1 MDTPRSSDPRPPDPP
16 TREIGSLGKT
26 AVVIYATLFL
36 LALTI
41 PESLVSWIRD
51 MKSIEI
57 QEVLLPAA
65 QALQRIGEASGMSVP
80 YARAREAFLAL
91 TSGQANN

>member
-1 MDTPRSSDPRPPDPP
+1 MTETPRSSDPP
-16 TREIGSLGKT
+16 THEVGSLRKT
-26 AVVIYATLFL
+26 AIVIYATLLL

-57 QEVLLPAA
+57 QEALLPAA
-65 QALQRIGEASGMSVP
+65 QALQRIGETSGISVP
-80 YARAREAFLAL
+80 YTRAREVFLAL
-91 TSGQANN
+91 ISGQSNN

>member
-1 MDTPRSSDPRPPDPP
+1 MSGETPRSSDPP
-16 TREIGSLGKT
+16 THDAGALGKT
-26 AVVIYATLFL
+26 AVVIYAALLL

-41 PESLVSWIRD
+41 PESLAGWIRD

-57 QEVLLPAA
+57 QEALLPAA
-65 QALQRIGEASGMSVP
+65 QALQRFGEDTGISVP
-80 YARAREAFLAL
+80 YTRARAAFLAL

>member
-1 MDTPRSSDPRPPDPP
+1 MSETPRSSDPP
-16 TREIGSLGKT
+16 TREVGSLRKT
-26 AVVIYATLFL
+26 AIVIYATLLL

-57 QEVLLPAA
+57 QEALLPAA
-65 QALQRIGEASGMSVP
+65 QALQRIGEASGISVP
-80 YARAREAFLAL
+80 YTRAREVFLAL
-91 TSGQANN
+91 TTGQANN

>member
-1 MDTPRSSDPRPPDPP
+1 MSGDAPPSSDPP
-16 TREIGSLGKT
+16 TCEIGSLRKT
-26 AVVIYATLFL
+26 AIVIYMTLLL

-41 PESLVSWIRD
+41 PESLVVWIRD
-51 MKSIEI
+51 MKSTEI

-65 QALQRIGEASGMSVP
+65 QALQRLGEETGISVP
-80 YARAREAFLAL
+80 YTRTRETFLAL

>member
-1 MDTPRSSDPRPPDPP
+1 MDTPRSSDPPRH
-16 TREIGSLGKT
+16 EIGSLRKT
-26 AVVIYATLFL
+26 AVVVYATLFL

-57 QEVLLPAA
+57 QEALLPAA
-65 QALQRIGEASGMSVP
+65 QALQRLGEETRLSVP
-80 YARAREAFLAL
+80 YTRAREAFLAL